1 MVFFDV
7 GSNVGYYTLLAA
19 PLVGQSGQIHA
30 FEPVA
35 EQHADLR
42 ANLERNQ
49 LLNVV
54 PERLILTDRA
64 DFAEHMVKDRRLPLI
79 SFTGSV
85 PVGRAVRDE
94 ATARDCRSSRSTRR
108 RAPRW
113 SKRTAASSSSRR
125 GA

>member
-64 DFAEHMVKDRRLPLI
+64 DFDAKAAADRIVDRLL
-79 SFTGSV
+79 FTNRDRSLTRKA
-85 PVGRAVRDE
+85 PIASTSSCRSLSAARRAIWERASLARWRAV
-94 ATARDCRSSRSTRR
+94 
-108 RAPRW
+108 
-113 SKRTAASSSSRR
+113 
-125 GA
+125 GG